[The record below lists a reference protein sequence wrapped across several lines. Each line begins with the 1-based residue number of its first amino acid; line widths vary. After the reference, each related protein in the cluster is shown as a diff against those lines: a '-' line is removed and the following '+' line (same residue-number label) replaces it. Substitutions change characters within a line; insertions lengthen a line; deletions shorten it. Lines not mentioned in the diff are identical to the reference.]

1 MPESAAPPSSGVAAL
16 LRTAVFAHATSERRR
31 IFGAILH
38 VGLPG
43 HDHVTVP
50 ATPRD
55 DHDQAVRTDIVA
67 AMLTVHRRSGLDA
80 PPVAWLTRPGELTLH
95 DADAAWLGPVAAAA
109 REAGATVTF
118 AVVTKRGWWDP
129 RSGVRRVWKR
139 PRTR

>member
-1 MPESAAPPSSGVAAL
+1 MPETAAPPSAAVAAL
-16 LRTAVFAHATSERRR
+16 LRTAVFTHAASERRR
-31 IFGAILH
+31 IFGAVLH
-38 VGLPG
+38 VGSPA
-43 HDHVTVP
+43 HDHLSVP
-50 ATPRD
+50 ATPRQ

-67 AMLTVHRRSGLDA
+67 AMLTAHRRSDPNA

-129 RSGVRRVWKR
+129 LSGVRRVWKR